1 MQANNVLGLA
11 ALRTRFRARLIG
23 NGADAKQLNGWR
35 GFVGSNAVG
44 LLRDGGIS
52 SRRAPAVGTTGGGTS
67 HREGVVCWLAGAEL
81 RLVSAV

>member
-1 MQANNVLGLA
+1 MRANTALGLA
-11 ALRTRFRARLIG
+11 ALRTGFRARLIG
-23 NGADAKQLNGWR
+23 NGADAKLNGWR

-52 SRRAPAVGTTGGGTS
+52 SRWTPAVGTAGGGTS